1 MKKTRMIR
9 SSIIALAVSA
19 MLFTTACEQPTD
31 TTVIDKTNIVNTSPN
46 KVTASVSG
54 VLLDGYG
61 NPIDGV
67 NISYSNGADG
77 NGRSARAIASTNS
90 DGNGRFELQFLNE
103 SSEGEYTVT
112 LKKNGYASRLI
123 YVTVPTIKTIRTE
136 YGDKLKEV
144 SSLTIT
150 SADGTTAVE
159 STGADGFHY
168 NIGLGTQYMY
178 ELGATVTGTFLVKK
192 DATDGSADAV
202 PPAAG
207 SLVTFTLGK
216 NYLPHFI
223 TAETDAT
230 GAFEFSTENGNPL
243 PVFLSD
249 SPWSTT
255 ASFSIQPQGD
265 TFSKW
270 SDGSGFL
277 LYSTV
282 ASKLA
287 TRRAADG
294 DTDLGTLYAIG
305 EVRASIDSFSPKT
318 FDSNGVT
325 TRMASDANIVVVFD
339 QAMNTAAVSA
349 KDVSFTS
356 EALGVDYSDMDA
368 VLTWSTD
375 NTTLT
380 INPGE
385 DFAKGDAVSIA
396 FSNAFVS
403 ADGNNLYVP
412 ADPVFYIEEGIELR
426 YTSWDDASE
435 NVSKVAVTDS
445 VALTFN
451 IAIEEIDTKETYLFN
466 VTDLVKVPAEITFA
480 GAVLTVNPAHE
491 LKNGT
496 TYLVSYKVRSGV
508 NDSDWI
514 NGGVSFDTETNDAI
528 VLIGSN
534 VLTAKL
540 EETRADIA
548 VDSNITLTF
557 DANVAATIANGTEYT
572 VELSENVSG
581 DVVDAVVSIA
591 GAVVTINPVESLK
604 FDMKYDVDFTLWNG
618 LGGAADTSDTLSFT
632 TVKGPALT
640 TPVVQADVTYKKIYN
655 SGDSD
660 YDNGNTEFYIVVV
673 ADANTDGF
681 DVEYRYSDETI
692 WQAAGSNITSWTGTN
707 AYLEVTGA
715 TLTSGTG
722 VQIRVVSTST
732 KGYLDSA
739 VSNVVTFTDT
749 QAAAVTDVYINAT
762 SLASLVTGSTYNIG
776 LGNNGSDT
784 FDVYHA
790 YNIGIG
796 AAGGKEKIGV
806 LTPTVAGLSGVT
818 WLMTYNTDH
827 TLATLHIFV
836 TKTADVA
843 TPTNP
848 AGTMTIR
855 ISDAAGNVVDVNPA
869 TTVVDSLTLTL

>member
-1 MKKTRMIR
+1 MVR
-9 SSIIALAVSA
+9 SGIIALAVSA
-19 MLFTTACEQPTD
+19 ALFSTACEQPTD
-31 TTVIDKTNIVNTSPN
+31 TTVVDKTNIVNTSPN

-90 DGNGRFELQFLNE
+90 NSNGQFELQFLNE
-103 SSEGEYTVT
+103 SYDGGSYTVT
-112 LKKNGYASRLI
+112 LKKNGYASTL
-123 YVTVPTIKTIRTE
+123 YDVTVPTIKTIRTA
-136 YGDKLKEV
+136 YGETLKEA
-144 SSLTIT
+144 SSITIN
-150 SADGTTAVE
+150 SADGTSAVV
-159 STGADGFHY
+159 STGFDGFHA
-168 NIGLGTQYMY
+168 NIGLGKVYMY

-207 SLVTFTLGK
+207 SLVTFTLGE
-216 NYLPHFI
+216 NYEPHFI

-243 PVFLSD
+243 PVFLSG

-270 SDGSGFL
+270 SDVSGFL

-294 DTDLGTLYAIG
+294 STDLGTLYAVG
-305 EVRASIDSFSPKT
+305 EVRALIDNYSPKT

-325 TRMASDANIVVVFD
+325 TRMASDANIVIVFD

-356 EALGVDYSDMDA
+356 EGLGVDYSAMDA

-385 DFAKGDAVSIA
+385 DFAKGDKVSIE

-403 ADGNNLYVP
+403 ADGNNLYVDD
-412 ADPVFYIEEGIELR
+412 DPVFYIEEGIELR
-426 YTSWDDASE
+426 YTSWKDASE

-451 IAIEEIDTKETYLFN
+451 IAIEEIDTKETYLYN
-466 VTDLVKVPAEITFA
+466 VTDSVKVPAEITFA

-491 LKNGT
+491 LKNGK
-496 TYLVSYKVRSGV
+496 TYLVYYKVRSGV
-508 NDSDWI
+508 NDSDWLD
-514 NGGVSFDTETNDAI
+514 NGVSFDTETNDAI

-540 EETRADIA
+540 DGPRADIA

-572 VELSENVSG
+572 VELLENGSRKI
-581 DVVDAVVSIA
+581 VDAVVSIA

-604 FDMKYDVDFTLWNG
+604 FGKKYDVHFILWNG
-618 LGGAADTSDTLSFT
+618 LGGAADTDDTFSFT
-632 TVKGPALT
+632 TVKGAALT

-660 YDNGNTEFYIVVV
+660 YDNGDTVFYIVVA
-673 ADANTDGF
+673 ADANTDDF
-681 DVEYRYSDETI
+681 NVEYRYSDETI
-692 WQAAGSNITSWTGTN
+692 WQAAVSSITSWTGTN
-707 AYLEVTGA
+707 AYLKVTGP
-715 TLTSGTG
+715 TLKSGTG

-732 KGYLDSA
+732 KGYLDSV
-739 VSNVVTFTDT
+739 VSNVVTFADT
-749 QAAAVTDVYINAT
+749 QEAAVTDVYFGGT
-762 SLASLVTGSTYNIG
+762 SLASLVTGSTIDLTYAD
-776 LGNNGSDT
+776 NGSDT
-784 FDVYHA
+784 SDVHHA
-790 YNIGIG
+790 YTIGIG
-796 AAGGKEKIGV
+796 AVGGSEKLGV
-806 LTPTVAGLSGVT
+806 LTPTVTGLSGVT
-818 WLMTYNTDH
+818 WLMTYNANH

-855 ISDAAGNVVDVNPA
+855 ISDAAGNAVDVDP
-869 TTVVDSLTLTL
+869 TTAAVDSLILTL